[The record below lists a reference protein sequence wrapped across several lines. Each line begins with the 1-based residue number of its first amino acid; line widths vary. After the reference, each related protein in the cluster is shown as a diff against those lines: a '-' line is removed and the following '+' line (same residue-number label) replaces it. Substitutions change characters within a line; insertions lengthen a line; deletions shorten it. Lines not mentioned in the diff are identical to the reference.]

1 MVHFRHFLNSIV
13 VAVLCGSFASASPWP
28 STLKHSTHRT
38 RDVSKTLQIEVFH
51 PTSTFETFN
60 EGIDHPLSKRDDA
73 SLEETALAFVKSHL
87 QIDDGSVAF
96 RSGFEGEVSSHAFVR
111 QIHDGIPFAN
121 AVANVALNKAN
132 KVVAFGSS
140 FVKAKNIASST
151 PSVTLE
157 SAIATAEQALS
168 GKFNEHPA
176 TLEFLVKDDDS
187 VVLTHVMQIQNEE
200 TGTWFEAFV
209 DAHTGELVSITD
221 FVAKASYRV
230 LPFQEELLT
239 QGFQVLTDPQ
249 DLTVSPEGWHSDGT
263 TSTTGN
269 NAISFKGA
277 QTATTSQSSPGL
289 NFIFVQNPD
298 VAPTTQVNVD
308 AARVNTF
315 YIVNTMH
322 DLWYRYGFTEVRL
335 VEEVDMLI
343 LNEEQAAFNFQ
354 NNNFGNGGRG
364 NDRVTISVQDA
375 NGIDNADFAT
385 PPDGQSGRMRMFLW
399 DLTNPMR
406 DGALENDIVVH
417 ENTHGLSNRL
427 TGGGTGRCLQT
438 LEAGGMGE
446 GWSDAMADWTEKT
459 SAAVPDEVLGQYVI
473 DDPAGIRSHPY
484 STSADV
490 NPLRYSSLQT
500 LNEVHDIGEVSY
512 LTLANI
518 LHNVYAALVDAHGFS
533 ATAKTNPGGSEGNIV
548 HLHLF
553 LDALALQPCN
563 PTFLTARDAW
573 IQADVNRFNG
583 ANRCIL
589 WNAFASRG
597 LGVNAANHRDDTT
610 VPSGC

>member
-1 MVHFRHFLNSIV
+1 MANLRHLLNAIV
-13 VAVLCGSFASASPWP
+13 VAVLCGSLASASPWP
-28 STLKHSTHRT
+28 STLKHATHRK
-38 RDVSKTLQIEVFH
+38 RDISNTLQLEVFH
-51 PTSTFETFN
+51 PLSTFETFDS
-60 EGIDHPLSKRDDA
+60 GIDHPLSKRDDA
-73 SLEETALAFVKSHL
+73 SLEDTALAFVKSHL
-87 QIDDGSVAF
+87 QVGDGSVSF

-111 QIHDGIPFAN
+111 QMHEGIPFAN

-132 KVVAFGSS
+132 KVVSFGSS
-140 FVKAKNIASST
+140 FVKAKSIASSI
-151 PSVTLE
+151 PSVPLE
-157 SAIATAEQALS
+157 TAITTAEEALS

-176 TLEFLVKDDDS
+176 TLEFLVKDDES
-187 VVLTHVMQIQNEE
+187 VVLTHVMQIQNDDA
-200 TGTWFEAFV
+200 GTWFEAFV
-209 DAHTGELVSITD
+209 DAHTGELVSVTD

-230 LPFQEELLT
+230 LPFQKEILT
-239 QGFQVLTDPQ
+239 QGFETLTDPQ
-249 DLTVSPEGWHSDGT
+249 DTISSPLGWHNDGT
-263 TSTTGN
+263 TSTTVTAGN
-269 NAISFKGA
+269 NVITFKGA
-277 QTATTSQSSPGL
+277 QTATTSQSSAGL
-289 NFIFVQNPD
+289 NFIFVQNPN

-308 AARVNTF
+308 AARTNAF

-322 DLWYRYGFTEVRL
+322 DLWYRYGFTES
-335 VEEVDMLI
+335 
-343 LNEEQAAFNFQ
+343 AFNFQ

-364 NDRVTISVQDA
+364 NDRVTVSVQDA
-375 NGIDNADFAT
+375 NGIDNADFST

-406 DGALENDIVVH
+406 DGALENDIVIH

-459 SAAVPDEVLGQYVI
+459 SAAVP
-473 DDPAGIRSHPY
+473 
-484 STSADV
+484 TK
-490 NPLRYSSLQT
+490 
-500 LNEVHDIGEVSY
+500 
-512 LTLANI
+512 ANI
-518 LHNVYAALVDAHGFS
+518 LHNVYAALVSARGFS
-533 ATAKTNPGGSEGNIV
+533 TTAKTNPNGTEGNIV

-573 IQADVNRFNG
+573 IQADVNRFGG

-597 LGVNAANHRDDTT
+597 LGVNAANHRDDAT
-610 VPSGC
+610 VPSDC